1 MTTELIQFRL
11 GGEALAALT
20 EKMQA
25 GGFDNLN
32 RFMQHIAP
40 QVGDAVLDV
49 SKTEVLRARYDGQIE
64 LLERQV
70 NDLTSRLAAQSE
82 KAGLSGIEKKN
93 INIDT
98 RIKEETDKVRAEIDL
113 KSLKDELATAKRER
127 DEYEAEIEDLE
138 GKIDVYE
145 ADKKANTQQL
155 IQAGL
160 AALSNPAGIAQGLQ
174 GLFGGGGNT
183 TPIGSLPPESSE
195 DAAFGRSVRQA
206 FADDAKVEA
215 LKDVIRFF
223 RDTPKMF
230 DSFLTSKAF
239 TAYINQAQ

>member
-20 EKMQA
+20 QRMQE

-40 QVGDAVLDV
+40 QVGDAVIDV

-64 LLERQV
+64 LLEKQV
-70 NDLTSRLAAQSE
+70 ADLTNRLAAQSE
-82 KAGLSGIEKKN
+82 KTGLSGIEKKN
-93 INIDT
+93 LNIET

-113 KSLKDELATAKRER
+113 KSLKDELAKAIKER

-138 GKIDVYE
+138 EKIESYE
-145 ADKKANTQQL
+145 SEKKANTQQL

-160 AALSNPAGIAQGLQ
+160 AALSNPQGIASGLQ
-174 GLFGGGGNT
+174 GLFGGQP
-183 TPIGSLPPESSE
+183 TPMGALPAESSE
-195 DAAFGRSVRQA
+195 DADLGRSIREA

-239 TAYINQAQ
+239 TAYINQPQ

>member
-11 GGEALAALT
+11 GGEALEALT
-20 EKMQA
+20 SKMKE

-40 QVGDAVLDV
+40 QVGDAVIDV
-49 SKTEVLRARYDGQIE
+49 SKTETLRARYEGQIE
-64 LLERQV
+64 LLEKQV
-70 NDLTSRLAAQSE
+70 NDLTNRLSAQSE

-93 INIDT
+93 VNVEV
-98 RIKEETDKVRAEIDL
+98 RIKEETDKVRAEIELAKL
-113 KSLKDELATAKRER
+113 KEDLATARKER
-127 DEYEAEIEDLE
+127 DEYEAEIDDLE
-138 GKIDVYE
+138 VRIAE
-145 ADKKANTQQL
+145 FETEKKANTQQL

-174 GLFGGGGNT
+174 GLFGGGST
-183 TPIGSLPPESSE
+183 AIPMGSVPGSSE
-195 DAAFGRSVRQA
+195 DADLGRSVRES

-239 TAYINQAQ
+239 TAYINQAH

>member
-1 MTTELIQFRL
+1 MSELFQFRL
-11 GGEALAALT
+11 SGEDLEAVKRKAR
-20 EKMQA
+20 ES
-25 GGFDNLN
+25 GFDSLS
-32 RFMQHIAP
+32 RFMQQVAP
-40 QVGDAVLDV
+40 QLGDAVIEV
-49 SKTEVLRARYDGQIE
+49 SNTEMLRARYDGQIE
-64 LLERQV
+64 LLEKQV
-70 NDLTSRLAAQSE
+70 NDLTNRLAAQSE
-82 KAGLSGIEKKN
+82 KTGLSGIEKKN
-93 INIDT
+93 VNVEA

-113 KSLKDELATAKRER
+113 KSLKDELAKAIKER
-127 DEYEAEIEDLE
+127 DEYEAEIEELE
-138 GKIDVYE
+138 EKIESYE

-174 GLFGGGGNT
+174 GLFGGGAT
-183 TPIGSLPPESSE
+183 ALPMGSIPGSSE
-195 DAAFGRSVRQA
+195 DADLGRSVRES

-239 TAYINQAQ
+239 TAYINQAH